1 MSPPVSFTKT
11 KLDYPVF
18 AADFDPYNRGYLIV
32 GGGGGP
38 GNHGVRNT
46 ISLLDC
52 SSRATLE
59 TVAEVQLSQEEDSI
73 TSIANLA
80 SKDGLVTLAGINSS
94 EKEQK
99 AGKNEHMRT
108 FSVKYPKRKRAQDKS
123 RQTEEKEDASAE
135 GSITI
140 AGKAALFKPHPGPKP
155 ETYQRVLKLSPA
167 RKRESGSKRIGVIAS
182 SLAKQSEIVVFD
194 ATRTPI
200 TPAEIITTV
209 TLPTGLEANDI
220 DIYDSGENEFSIVYC
235 TDYDI
240 YEQTI
245 TYNFQTR
252 KSEMT
257 PRNPRRFHSVPAP
270 DPRESSKGRP
280 VYRSVRFLNNSQ
292 NVLALA
298 NKPGRTGADLSIVHL
313 YPTGPGGV
321 AGEVIRELY
330 CMMRELQLDT
340 SRLHYSYFGDQDMVQ
355 ASIYN
360 LECGTQAV
368 HETARQWVVAA
379 EPRQGAKTVRCDIMA
394 HRVTARLDRP
404 SIQVH
409 DLWQQLAANSLYF
422 EQRAL
427 SVGDSSPGKPDR
439 ISPGGLLGGPEPAT
453 QLAMEVA
460 CPWVP
465 SSTPRAN
472 EVPSPHGGLSRTGS
486 TKAHVEPSPIEET
499 SASSQD
505 LFSSTSAATETPASN
520 RFSAVFQRPETAS
533 SHESRKPSGFDSW
546 RSSVFSRKNST
557 VSGTTPRLTNE
568 PVLRWLKGDGA
579 ASRPSTSYDDDR
591 FFDSEDA
598 FYRNH
603 MKNTISPPFNFQHV
617 THTQRDHLPEIN
629 STPQNELVSEFWAA
643 SAYQAPRSRLQGIK
657 TEDIDLVRRLP
668 GASRRPPPRPEPP
681 SKSFTF
687 RHGPLTG
694 MTVNDSSEDL
704 IQTLRHE
711 DPDAI
716 TPAERASQPIQRSG
730 LRPNGLPRQLSSRSY
745 VSQERRSPPTM
756 IHPAL
761 RNLDSSPAEFG
772 PSPMGTPSTR
782 SVQTL
787 DYGLGLDVVPEEIE
801 GSNSAQPSPAKPAHE
816 HYRVAPPPP
825 PVLNASLPPLPTQY
839 ISSSQGGQNIA
850 QSLTDSKS
858 SATDDARIPSLTSAD
873 SWEEDVD
880 FCYFVEAESSCDFE
894 WDSNSSSR
902 NASVISQ
909 PFRDSV
915 LTTPTRPSG
924 TRAERGSG
932 DSQMSTQRHVR
943 GKSSIALN
951 SALLFAAF
959 DGSYDTQENVAR
971 LSGLGVNAPVPAAL
985 TPSTT
990 PPHCHI
996 TRPQPPPLRVYR
1008 RGQEEMYVQDEPYGS
1023 TDRQPSGMWQQTW
1036 LAILPVRLKRIK
1048 VHDSQRRLRELPG
1061 SVSDLPDSGFLGRGN
1076 NLVHCC

>member
-1 MSPPVSFTKT
+1 MFESKRVGTVPPQRLAQGTLARDHFNGLFQRAATRARCSGFRPTMSPKWLPSF
-11 KLDYPVF
+11 
-18 AADFDPYNRGYLIV
+18 NEE
-32 GGGGGP
+32 
-38 GNHGVRNT
+38 H
-46 ISLLDC
+46 
-52 SSRATLE
+52 E
-59 TVAEVQLSQEEDSI
+59 TGRPMS
-73 TSIANLA
+73 
-80 SKDGLVTLAGINSS
+80 
-94 EKEQK
+94 
-99 AGKNEHMRT
+99 
-108 FSVKYPKRKRAQDKS
+108 
-123 RQTEEKEDASAE
+123 
-135 GSITI
+135 
-140 AGKAALFKPHPGPKP
+140 
-155 ETYQRVLKLSPA
+155 
-167 RKRESGSKRIGVIAS
+167 IAS
-182 SLAKQSEIVVFD
+182 SASLSPKKPKKKS
-194 ATRTPI
+194 ATAPNS
-200 TPAEIITTV
+200 AMVSTTS
-209 TLPTGLEANDI
+209 L
-220 DIYDSGENEFSIVYC
+220 FS
-235 TDYDI
+235 
-240 YEQTI
+240 
-245 TYNFQTR
+245 
-252 KSEMT
+252 
-257 PRNPRRFHSVPAP
+257 AP
-270 DPRESSKGRP
+270 
-280 VYRSVRFLNNSQ
+280 L
-292 NVLALA
+292 
-298 NKPGRTGADLSIVHL
+298 
-313 YPTGPGGV
+313 
-321 AGEVIRELY
+321 
-330 CMMRELQLDT
+330 T
-340 SRLHYSYFGDQDMVQ
+340 SRSSERSSG
-355 ASIYN
+355 SS
-360 LECGTQAV
+360 
-368 HETARQWVVAA
+368 R
-379 EPRQGAKTVRCDIMA
+379 K
-394 HRVTARLDRP
+394 RLSLFSRN
-404 SIQVH
+404 QV
-409 DLWQQLAANSLYF
+409 
-422 EQRAL
+422 
-427 SVGDSSPGKPDR
+427 
-439 ISPGGLLGGPEPAT
+439 
-453 QLAMEVA
+453 
-460 CPWVP
+460 
-465 SSTPRAN
+465 
-472 EVPSPHGGLSRTGS
+472 
-486 TKAHVEPSPIEET
+486 EET

-985 TPSTT
+985 TPSTVFTESSGIEEISSSPTLSTEPVFSTTLNDSLDATVSQTHTSWSASKPSPQIRSELRRSKSLESLPSHPITSDAAPPALSTLPKSALIRRTSLEGPLPSHIVLAPRLPPT
-990 PPHCHI
+990 PPPRMALPSVPAQEI
-996 TRPQPPPLRVYR
+996 QTPLSPPLSPTSPTDPWMMRRPQTPGDRAAMQNAGR
-1008 RGQEEMYVQDEPYGS
+1008 MVQ
-1023 TDRQPSGMWQQTW
+1023 R
-1036 LAILPVRLKRIK
+1036 
-1048 VHDSQRRLRELPG
+1048 
-1061 SVSDLPDSGFLGRGN
+1061 GRGRSETPSR
-1076 NLVHCC
+1076 LSHVQAVDGKEDLRQLRLFPTPPMSPPQVFPEWI